1 MSILTPRGTGHL
13 PGSGRLNGSLPQR
26 IHSVP
31 KRQMSPMPVVA
42 SSFAAG
48 ERRCVSAVAV

>member
-31 KRQMSPMPVVA
+31 KRQMSPMPVAA
-42 SSFAAG
+42 SSFAAR